1 MDRLTSERRS
11 WLMGRIRSKN
21 TGPELA
27 VRRLV
32 YGMGYRYRLHEKRLP
47 GTPDLVFWRRRK
59 AIFVHGCFWHSHTG
73 CRYARLPK
81 SRIEYWKEKL
91 VGNKKRDAVAR
102 RELRRLGW
110 RNLVVWQCE
119 LKRPERL
126 AERLRD
132 FLEAP

>member
-1 MDRLTSERRS
+1 MTSERRS